1 MTVNLSLFAG
11 AGWQFF
17 DNNGT
22 PLSGGL
28 VYTYAAGTT
37 TPATTYTTLAG
48 NVANANPIILDSAG
62 RVPNEIW
69 LTNLLSYKFVL
80 KDATLVT
87 IGTYD
92 NIFGA
97 NDSSAIDAFKVDLA
111 NSSNPAL
118 GDALVGFRQ
127 SNAAGNLTGSVGST
141 VHSKLQE
148 IVSVKDFGAKGD
160 GTTDDYAAITTAI
173 ANSQSIYFPNGTY
186 NHSQTINWT
195 KFGIQVNSESE
206 AGVVF
211 QHTGTGVAQ
220 KLDGGNI
227 VTAAASYNARIGP
240 FRINGNA
247 NTTNGFEV
255 TNCHN
260 WEINITVNNVSG
272 VGFLS
277 RFAIDGI
284 LNFKSTPNGGYGS
297 SPQLSRGIQL
307 DGNSRSFNGQIN
319 NGVAGGGTP
328 GTVLTVLSIAAD
340 AAPLAIGM
348 VVTGV
353 GVIAG
358 TTITAFGTGTGGV
371 GTYTVSISQDVGG
384 AGELMYD
391 NGVTGPTNGVLVI
404 SPIVVG
410 CSDVGIYLGNAG
422 GNVLE
427 KPEVETNGT
436 YNIYCKQNV
445 AILNQINSP
454 YSNGDM
460 VDYGSNNLWTNM
472 VNGGT
477 FYLGASGSG
486 AYMPRVIG
494 GQTTNLNIQANTVNA
509 YIRGLVYATTITD
522 SSTTSD
528 LDIGKTDAT
537 FPVGHTFQT
546 IYIACAEVIGQL
558 RNNAQEL
565 TTSGAFSN
573 NISQLQLNH
582 ATVPIVATWPTAP
595 VQGRLAYII
604 NTSATGTAAH
614 SVKLPAGVTF
624 DGTNNTVTLNAPDE
638 AVSLNGSSTTRW
650 RVLSFVG
657 SPTYS
662 IT

>member
-358 TTITAFGTGTGGV
+358 TKITAFGTGTGGV

-404 SPIVVG
+404 APIVVG

-436 YNIYCKQNV
+436 YNIYCKPNV

-477 FYLGASGSG
+477 FYLGASGAG

-494 GQTTNLNIQANTVNA
+494 GQTTNLNIQASTVNA

-558 RNNAQEL
+558 RNYAQEL
-565 TTSGAFSN
+565 TASGAFSN